1 MLVNKP
7 SLDTADLVTAPA
19 AALPV
24 IKADSII
31 IHNSYISFIDEIQQ
45 IRSVNSI
52 GSLKL
57 NKLTNAE
64 NVNNFKGNYLGLA
77 NANRKFTH
85 VLKAAK
91 DTAAIKVSMNG
102 KDTGV
107 AVSYTHLDVYKRQV
121 LYPSH
126 EWGNQ
131 FS

>member
-1 MLVNKP
+1 MC
-7 SLDTADLVTAPA
+7 
-19 AALPV
+19 
-24 IKADSII
+24 IRDS
-31 IHNSYISFIDEIQQ
+31 SYISFIDEIQQ

-77 NANRKFTH
+77 NANIEFTH

-102 KDTGV
+102 KDTV
-107 AVSYTHLDVYKRQV
+107 VVHDMSFIIDEINLSNCLLYTSRCV
-121 LYPSH
+121 
-126 EWGNQ
+126 
-131 FS
+131 